1 MAERLDWSGAAPRSP
16 RFDDI
21 YFSPED
27 GLAETQTVF
36 LQGCGLPGA
45 WLDGGRDRRRFVV
58 GELGFG
64 TGLNIL
70 ALADLW
76 RRTRPAPDAV
86 LNVFSVEAFPIGRED
101 AARALAAWPALSDWA
116 DTLIRQWPG
125 GRRGF
130 HRIEWSKAGV
140 ILDLAVIE
148 VEAALTAWSGH
159 ADAWFLDGF
168 APSKN
173 PQMWRPEVLSLIA
186 SRSRPGTRLAT
197 FSVAGAVRRGLTDAG
212 FAVEKA
218 PGFGGKKQ
226 RLEGR
231 FPGEDSRPPGPRS
244 PRVAIVGA
252 GIAGA
257 ALARAFRRLGALPL
271 VIDQERS
278 GAGASGNPAALVT
291 PRLDAGLGSVAE
303 LHAQAFARA
312 ALVYRAE
319 TPNAVIAEGALQL
332 ETQPK
337 DVGRFDKI
345 AGWDGFDPGALQR
358 IDAPDAALRL
368 DEPATSG
375 ALVLEDALVVEPAVI
390 LSGWLETPPVQAKVD
405 RLARAGAVW
414 RLIGHDDGLVAEA
427 DIVCLAGGPAS
438 AALATGLRLQPVRG
452 QASMAA
458 AGFGGAPAAWGGY
471 AIPMR
476 EGVLYGA
483 THGRGD
489 AGVDLRPEE
498 DARNLAELG
507 KGRPALAARLAD
519 APKSAR
525 ASLRAATPDHMP
537 LAGAI
542 ENAPGLYVLSGL
554 GGRGFT
560 LAPLLA
566 EAVAAEALGAPS
578 PLPRAL
584 RSLIDPARFSKG

>member
-130 HRIEWSKAGV
+130 HRIEWPEAGV
-140 ILDLAVIE
+140 ILDLAVME

-173 PQMWRPEVLSLIA
+173 PQMWRPEVLSLVA
-186 SRSRPGTRLAT
+186 SRSSPGTRLAT

-231 FPGEDSRPPGPRS
+231 FPGEDSRPPDPRS

-257 ALARAFRRLGALPL
+257 ALARAFRHLSVLPL

-319 TPNAVIAEGALQL
+319 MPNAVIAEGALQL

-337 DVGRFDKI
+337 DIGRFDKI

-390 LSGWLETPPVQAKVD
+390 LSGWLETSPVQAKVD

-458 AGFGGAPAAWGGY
+458 AGFSGAPAAWGGY
-471 AIPMR
+471 AIPTR

-498 DARNLAELG
+498 DARNLVELG

-542 ENAPGLYVLSGL
+542 EDAPGLYVLSGL